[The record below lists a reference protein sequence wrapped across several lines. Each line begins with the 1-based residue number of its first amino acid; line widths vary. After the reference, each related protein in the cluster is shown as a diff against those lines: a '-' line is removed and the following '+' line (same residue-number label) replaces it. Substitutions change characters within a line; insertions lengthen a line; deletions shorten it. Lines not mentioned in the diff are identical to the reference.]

1 MTLTEKKMLK
11 KWKSDSAIQLA
22 ESCCS
27 DILSDIEGFKKPVE
41 SASLR
46 FRPNNLG
53 KEKKEHLILQIEA
66 DAPHTEGVAA
76 QNSCSSSRPSR
87 ECESGSGIMFYAV
100 LIILVVAEVI
110 LLLHLVFF

>member
-27 DILSDIEGFKKPVE
+27 DILSDIEGFKKPV
-41 SASLR
+41 
-46 FRPNNLG
+46 
-53 KEKKEHLILQIEA
+53 IEA